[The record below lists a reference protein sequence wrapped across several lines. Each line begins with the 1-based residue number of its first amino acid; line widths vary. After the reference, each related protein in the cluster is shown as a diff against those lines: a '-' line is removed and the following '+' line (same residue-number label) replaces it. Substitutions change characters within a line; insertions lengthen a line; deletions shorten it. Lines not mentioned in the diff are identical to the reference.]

1 MRAGDKTMQFPLR
14 FPLTLSFKI
23 IAMAPQLSVTDA
35 GGNQVDYIN
44 QKLFK
49 LKEEVNVFEDVQQTR
64 VAFTMKADRVI
75 DFSPRFTFADSLGHT
90 VGAIKRQ
97 GRRSLWKAHYDVYEG
112 DKVTMLIREE
122 NPWVKVWDG
131 LFTEIPIVG
140 MFSGYL
146 FHPAYLLTAPDGRL
160 LLKMKKQ
167 PAMWEGKFTVDK
179 HVELSPEDEKRALL
193 SLMVTLLMERERG

>member
-1 MRAGDKTMQFPLR
+1 MQFPLR
-14 FPLTLSFKI
+14 FPLNLSFKI

-35 GGNQVDYIN
+35 VGSQVAYVK

-64 VAFTMKADRVI
+64 LAFTLKADRVI
-75 DFSPRFTFADSLGHT
+75 DFSPRFTFADTLGQT

-97 GRRSLWKAHYDVYEG
+97 GRRSLWKAHFDVYEG
-112 DKVTMLIREE
+112 DKIAMVIQEE
-122 NPWVKVWDG
+122 SPWVKFWDG

-146 FHPAYLLTAPDGRL
+146 FHPTYLLTASDGRL

-167 PAMWEGKFTVDK
+167 PAMWEGKFTVEK
-179 HVELSPEDEKRALL
+179 HAEMSPDDEKRALL
-193 SLMVTLLMERERG
+193 SLMVALLMERSRG